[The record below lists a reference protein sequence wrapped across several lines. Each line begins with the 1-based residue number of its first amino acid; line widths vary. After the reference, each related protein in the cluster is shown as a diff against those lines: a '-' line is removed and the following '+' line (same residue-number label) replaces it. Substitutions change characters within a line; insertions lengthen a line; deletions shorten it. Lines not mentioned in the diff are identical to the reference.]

1 MNITPK
7 DLLDAGVHFGHQL
20 RRWNPKSKPYVYDNR
35 NGISIIDLE
44 KTHALLEKAY
54 AKVEEVIASG
64 KDILFIG
71 TKKQAQEI
79 VREAATA
86 SNMPFCVNRWMGG
99 GLTNFTTIKSS
110 LAKYRKFLKMDQ
122 EGELEKLP
130 GKEEAAIRRQ
140 MSRMNRNFEGML
152 GVAEL
157 PAAVFII
164 DTKNEEIAVTEAKR
178 LGIPVIGLVDTNSDP
193 TMLDYPIPGND
204 DAVKS
209 IRIIVDTILEA
220 AQSGLSQREAKKV
233 QKSAGPIKRDQV
245 FEQQEDIEVTLPAGY
260 GEEDEDSAEEAP
272 VAQAPAAEAPASEEP
287 AVEPAPEEPAKEEA
301 AVEEAPVEEA
311 PAEESA
317 PEPEAAAVEEAPAAE
332 EEAPVEEA
340 APEPE
345 AAPEATEE
353 SEEES
358 K

>member
-44 KTHALLEKAY
+44 KTHVLLEKAY
-54 AKVEEVIASG
+54 AKVEEVVASG

-152 GVAEL
+152 TVDEL

-209 IRIIVDTILEA
+209 IRIIVETILEA
-220 AQSGLSQREAKKV
+220 AQSGLSKREAKKV

-260 GEEDEDSAEEAP
+260 GEEDEDSDEVEP
-272 VAQAPAAEAPASEEP
+272 VAEAPATESEAP
-287 AVEPAPEEPAKEEA
+287 AAEEPAKEEA
-301 AVEEAPVEEA
+301 PAEEPATEEA
-311 PAEESA
+311 PAEES
-317 PEPEAAAVEEAPAAE
+317 VAE
-332 EEAPVEEA
+332 ETPVEEA
-340 APEPE
+340 ATEAEEPL
-345 AAPEATEE
+345 
-353 SEEES
+353 EES

>member
-1 MNITPK
+1 MNTTPK

-44 KTHALLEKAY
+44 KTHKLLEKAY
-54 AKVEEVIASG
+54 AKVEEVVSSG
-64 KDILFIG
+64 KDVLFIG

-79 VREAATA
+79 MREAAT
-86 SNMPFCVNRWMGG
+86 SCQMPFCVNRWMGG

-152 GVAEL
+152 EVNEL
-157 PAAVFII
+157 PAAVFVV
-164 DTKNEEIAVTEAKR
+164 DTKNEEIAVAEAKR
-178 LGIPVIGLVDTNSDP
+178 LGISVIGLVDTNSDP
-193 TMLDYPIPGND
+193 TILDYPIPGND

-209 IRIIVDTILEA
+209 IRIIVETILEA
-220 AQSGLSQREAKKV
+220 AQSGLSQREAKRV
-233 QKSAGPIKRDQV
+233 QKSVGPIKREQV

-260 GEEDEDSAEEAP
+260 GEEEAAPASTEEVVAEA
-272 VAQAPAAEAPASEEP
+272 APAAEAPAE
-287 AVEPAPEEPAKEEA
+287 AP
-301 AVEEAPVEEA
+301 AVEEA
-311 PAEESA
+311 SA
-317 PEPEAAAVEEAPAAE
+317 PEASEAPEAPEAPEADA
-332 EEAPVEEA
+332 APVESEA
-340 APEPE
+340 
-345 AAPEATEE
+345 
-353 SEEES
+353 SEE
-358 K
+358 KN

>member
-1 MNITPK
+1 MNTTPK

-44 KTHALLEKAY
+44 KTHKLLDKAY
-54 AKVEEVIASG
+54 AKIEEVVSSG
-64 KDILFIG
+64 KDVLFIG

-79 VREAATA
+79 MREAAT
-86 SNMPFCVNRWMGG
+86 SCQMPFCVNRWMGG
-99 GLTNFTTIKSS
+99 GLTNFATIKSS

-122 EGELEKLP
+122 DGELEKLP

-152 GVAEL
+152 EVNDL
-157 PAAVFII
+157 PAAVFVV
-164 DTKNEEIAVTEAKR
+164 DTKNEEIAVAEANR

-193 TMLDYPIPGND
+193 TVLDYPIPGND

-209 IRIIVDTILEA
+209 IRIIVETILEA
-220 AQSGLSQREAKKV
+220 AQSGLSQREAKRI
-233 QKSAGPIKRDQV
+233 QKSAGPIKREQV

-260 GEEDEDSAEEAP
+260 GEDEGVATVDNPTVEDVVAPAVPVVEETAVEETVAP
-272 VAQAPAAEAPASEEP
+272 EAPAAEATTVDSE
-287 AVEPAPEEPAKEEA
+287 
-301 AVEEAPVEEA
+301 
-311 PAEESA
+311 
-317 PEPEAAAVEEAPAAE
+317 AAE
-332 EEAPVEEA
+332 E
-340 APEPE
+340 
-345 AAPEATEE
+345 
-353 SEEES
+353 

>member
-1 MNITPK
+1 MNTTPK

-44 KTHALLEKAY
+44 KTHKLLEKAY
-54 AKVEEVIASG
+54 AKVEEVVSSG
-64 KDILFIG
+64 KDVLFIG

-79 VREAATA
+79 MREAAT
-86 SNMPFCVNRWMGG
+86 SCQMPFCVNRWMGG

-152 GVAEL
+152 EVNEL
-157 PAAVFII
+157 PAAVFVV
-164 DTKNEEIAVTEAKR
+164 DTKNEEIAVAEAKR

-193 TMLDYPIPGND
+193 TILDYPIPGND

-209 IRIIVDTILEA
+209 IRIIVETILEA
-220 AQSGLSQREAKKV
+220 AQSGLSQREAKRV
-233 QKSAGPIKRDQV
+233 QKTAGPIKREQV

-260 GEEDEDSAEEAP
+260 GEDEAAPASTEEAVTKEAVAEAAP
-272 VAQAPAAEAPASEEP
+272 VVDAPALDEAAAPEASEAPAAEAAPVEPEASEE
-287 AVEPAPEEPAKEEA
+287 KN
-301 AVEEAPVEEA
+301 
-311 PAEESA
+311 
-317 PEPEAAAVEEAPAAE
+317 
-332 EEAPVEEA
+332 
-340 APEPE
+340 
-345 AAPEATEE
+345 
-353 SEEES
+353 
-358 K
+358 

>member
-1 MNITPK
+1 MNTTPK

-54 AKVEEVIASG
+54 TKVEETISSG

-79 VREAATA
+79 VREAAVA
-86 SNMPFCVNRWMGG
+86 CQMPFCVNRWMGG
-99 GLTNFTTIKSS
+99 GLTNFTTIKTS

-152 GVAEL
+152 QVNEL
-157 PAAVFII
+157 PAAVFVI
-164 DTKNEEIAVTEAKR
+164 DTKNEEIAVAEANR

-193 TMLDYPIPGND
+193 TVLDFPIPGND

-209 IRIIVDTILEA
+209 IRIIVETILEA
-220 AQSGLSQREAKKV
+220 AQNGLSQREAKKV
-233 QKSAGPIKRDQV
+233 QKSAGPIIREQV
-245 FEQQEDIEVTLPAGY
+245 FEQQEDVEVTLPAGY
-260 GEEDEDSAEEAP
+260 GEDEAP
-272 VAQAPAAEAPASEEP
+272 DAAKAPAATPAPAKSAESTEAEKSPEP
-287 AVEPAPEEPAKEEA
+287 T
-301 AVEEAPVEEA
+301 
-311 PAEESA
+311 
-317 PEPEAAAVEEAPAAE
+317 PEPESSAETPADE
-332 EEAPVEEA
+332 
-340 APEPE
+340 
-345 AAPEATEE
+345 
-353 SEEES
+353 
-358 K
+358 KK

>member
-1 MNITPK
+1 MNTTPK

-44 KTHALLEKAY
+44 KTHKLLEKAY
-54 AKVEEVIASG
+54 AKIEEVVSLG
-64 KDILFIG
+64 KDVLFIG

-79 VREAATA
+79 MREAAT
-86 SNMPFCVNRWMGG
+86 SCQMPFCVNRWMGG

-122 EGELEKLP
+122 DGELEKLP

-152 GVAEL
+152 EVDDL
-157 PAAVFII
+157 PAAVFVV
-164 DTKNEEIAVTEAKR
+164 DTKNEEIAVSEANR

-193 TMLDYPIPGND
+193 TVIDYPIPGND

-209 IRIIVDTILEA
+209 IRIIVETILEA
-220 AQSGLSQREAKKV
+220 AQSGLSQREAKRV
-233 QKSAGPIKRDQV
+233 QKSAGPIKREQV

-260 GEEDEDSAEEAP
+260 GEDEGVSSPAVESPVVEVTAPEAP
-272 VAQAPAAEAPASEEP
+272 ATDAPATEAPAAVDAALPEAPAAEAS
-287 AVEPAPEEPAKEEA
+287 
-301 AVEEAPVEEA
+301 
-311 PAEESA
+311 
-317 PEPEAAAVEEAPAAE
+317 AAE
-332 EEAPVEEA
+332 DASVESEG
-340 APEPE
+340 
-345 AAPEATEE
+345 TEE
-353 SEEES
+353 KE
-358 K
+358 

>member
-1 MNITPK
+1 MNTTPK

-44 KTHALLEKAY
+44 KTHKLLEKAY
-54 AKVEEVIASG
+54 AKIEEVVSSG
-64 KDILFIG
+64 EDVLFIG

-79 VREAATA
+79 MREAAT
-86 SNMPFCVNRWMGG
+86 SCQMPFCVNRWMGG

-122 EGELEKLP
+122 DGELEKLP

-152 GVAEL
+152 DVNDL
-157 PAAVFII
+157 PAAIFVV
-164 DTKNEEIAVTEAKR
+164 DTKNEEIAVSEANR

-193 TMLDYPIPGND
+193 TVIDYPIPGND

-209 IRIIVDTILEA
+209 IRIIVETILEA
-220 AQSGLSQREAKKV
+220 AQSGLSQREAKRV
-233 QKSAGPIKRDQV
+233 QKSAGPIKREQV

-260 GEEDEDSAEEAP
+260 GEDEDVPTAAIESSAVEDAATETSTTKAPPVVEAAAQNAPSVESPAVEATATEAP
-272 VAQAPAAEAPASEEP
+272 ANEGPAAED
-287 AVEPAPEEPAKEEA
+287 
-301 AVEEAPVEEA
+301 APVKSDAIEEK
-311 PAEESA
+311 E
-317 PEPEAAAVEEAPAAE
+317 
-332 EEAPVEEA
+332 
-340 APEPE
+340 
-345 AAPEATEE
+345 
-353 SEEES
+353 
-358 K
+358 

>member
-1 MNITPK
+1 MNTTPK

-44 KTHALLEKAY
+44 QTHALLEKAY

-64 KDILFIG
+64 KEILFIG

-86 SNMPFCVNRWMGG
+86 CQMPFCVNRWMGG
-99 GLTNFTTIKSS
+99 GLTNFSTIKTS

-122 EGELEKLP
+122 DGELEKLP
-130 GKEEAAIRRQ
+130 GKEEAMIRRQ

-152 GVAEL
+152 EVGEL
-157 PAAVFII
+157 PAAVFIV
-164 DTKNEEIAVTEAKR
+164 DTKNEEIAVAEANR

-193 TMLDYPIPGND
+193 TVIDFPIPGND

-209 IRIIVDTILEA
+209 IRIIVETILEA
-220 AQSGLSQREAKKV
+220 AQNGLSHREAKKV
-233 QKSAGPIKRDQV
+233 QKGGPIVREQV
-245 FEQQEDIEVTLPAGY
+245 FEQQEDVEVTLPAGY
-260 GEEDEDSAEEAP
+260 GENEGQPTGD
-272 VAQAPAAEAPASEEP
+272 
-287 AVEPAPEEPAKEEA
+287 
-301 AVEEAPVEEA
+301 
-311 PAEESA
+311 
-317 PEPEAAAVEEAPAAE
+317 
-332 EEAPVEEA
+332 
-340 APEPE
+340 
-345 AAPEATEE
+345 APEA
-353 SEEES
+353 

>member
-1 MNITPK
+1 MNTTPK

-44 KTHALLEKAY
+44 KTHKLLEKAY
-54 AKVEEVIASG
+54 TKIEEVVSSG

-79 VREAATA
+79 IREAAT
-86 SNMPFCVNRWMGG
+86 SCQMPFCVNRWMGG

-122 EGELEKLP
+122 DGELEKLP

-152 GVAEL
+152 EVNDL
-157 PAAVFII
+157 PAAVFVV
-164 DTKNEEIAVTEAKR
+164 DTKNEEIAVSEANR

-193 TMLDYPIPGND
+193 TVLDYPIPGND

-209 IRIIVDTILEA
+209 IRIIVETILEA
-220 AQSGLSQREAKKV
+220 AQSGLSQREAKRV
-233 QKSAGPIKRDQV
+233 QKSAGPIKREQV

-260 GEEDEDSAEEAP
+260 GEDEDASTPAIVSPAVEA
-272 VAQAPAAEAPASEEP
+272 VATEAPAT
-287 AVEPAPEEPAKEEA
+287 
-301 AVEEAPVEEA
+301 EAPSVEASAPDA
-311 PAEESA
+311 PANEESVA
-317 PEPEAAAVEEAPAAE
+317 DDSTVESD
-332 EEAPVEEA
+332 
-340 APEPE
+340 
-345 AAPEATEE
+345 ATEE
-353 SEEES
+353 KE
-358 K
+358 